1 MKCRHAKQLIFGYID
16 GVISESDRVGLEQHL
31 NGCPACEKSASTL
44 AKGLDLLHR
53 LPEALPSENFN
64 WKLRLRIARAKSA
77 WPGGAESEQAWLRA
91 WNRRFAFGAIAAFVV
106 VVAGG
111 YLFVRSAADSGGTSP
126 GFAWRPGSLASRTVA
141 SQTDRRGSDAG
152 EASDPFLLPRG
163 NGVGPQAVS
172 LDTPVQRELRGSAD
186 SGWASALEAD
196 SLAQMMGPGMDGS
209 RIRQLEAQ
217 VELLHK
223 ELLKCNL
230 ERK

>member
-1 MKCRHAKQLIFGYID
+1 MKCRQAKKLIFGYID

-31 NGCPACEKSASTL
+31 NGCPECENTASGL
-44 AKGLDLLHR
+44 ARGLDLLHR

-77 WPGGAESEQAWLRA
+77 WPGGAESERAWLRA

-106 VVAGG
+106 VVSGG
-111 YLFVRSAADSGGTSP
+111 YLFIRSAGDSGGTSP

-141 SQTDRRGSDAG
+141 SKTDRRGSDAG
-152 EASDPFLLPRG
+152 EVSDPFLLPRR
-163 NGVGPQAVS
+163 NGFSPQAVS
-172 LDTPVQRELRGSAD
+172 LDTPVQRELRGPAE
-186 SGWASALEAD
+186 SGWTPAFEAD
-196 SLAQMMGPGMDGS
+196 SLSQLMGTGIEGS

-223 ELLKCNL
+223 ELLKCNV